1 MLTFVAAKKSRAA
14 GKFVALVVAIGS
26 LVVAIGSLVAVNG
39 SPVVAR
45 PLKQL
50 QKQVS

>member
-14 GKFVALVVAIGS
+14 GKFVA